1 MSKNW
6 FDISNE
12 GWRRMNA
19 GRPPH
24 ELVKE
29 LIQNVLDE
37 NFDTAYINFGMKNGE
52 FYLTIEDDV
61 NGGIANSSLI
71 TTVFLTGK
79 EESHLKRGRKGRG
92 LKEFLSVCYEAEV
105 ETVGKTILFLENGSR
120 EEKENNRTIGT
131 KISCKIREEKWNEES
146 VKEIEDY
153 LRMIILY
160 TDGILNI
167 NGKKLAKR
175 TPICFFESELKTHI
189 VNDGIQQEVRK
200 NTIVSM
206 YPKALKK
213 GKGWIYEMGIPV
225 AETEI
230 PYDIDI
236 HQRIPMN
243 DNRNEIN
250 EYYLKDIK
258 EAILINQVDRLT
270 KKDLIDWATN
280 NISTYG
286 LPNSIKAKIVAKITN
301 EDPENLIMK
310 SKSKFDDKAKQRG
323 KKLVDVAGMNY
334 SLRYIFEGILN
345 YSECFIERLERETKP
360 VICDPTEEEKLFI
373 EEHKRI
379 IKGIGLDVEF
389 RIVEKER
396 DTSGFI
402 AEAFYTNENGHV
414 ISYNRLAM
422 ENIFSNPYSIRAIDT
437 LIHELGHTEE
447 AEHDKMEYVNALTK
461 FGAKIAIYLM
471 KGSNKVS
478 PVKKESGKTVME
490 SVKEVLSEG
499 IYLSLEEIYSKL
511 NAQTIGEKAGIRGVL
526 NRNCP
531 KVFERHPDG
540 GKYKICC

>member
-37 NFDTAYINFGMKNGE
+37 NFNAAYINFGMKNGE
-52 FYLTIEDDV
+52 FHLTIEDDV

-105 ETVGKTILFLENGSR
+105 ETVGKTIRFLEDGSR
-120 EEKENNRTIGT
+120 EEKENGRTIGT

-146 VKEIEDY
+146 VKEIENY
-153 LRMIILY
+153 LRMVILY
-160 TDGILNI
+160 TDGMLNI
-167 NGKKLAKR
+167 NGKNLTKR
-175 TPICFFESELKTHI
+175 TPICSFGSDLMTHI
-189 VNDGIQQEVRK
+189 VENGIQQDIRK

-206 YPKALKK
+206 YHKALKK

-225 AETEI
+225 AETKI

-236 HQRIPMN
+236 QQRIPMN
-243 DNRNEIN
+243 DNRNEVN
-250 EYYLKDIK
+250 EYYLRDIK
-258 EAILINQVDRLT
+258 ESILINEIDRLT
-270 KKDLIDWATN
+270 KMDLIDWAAN
-280 NISTYG
+280 NISIYG
-286 LPNSIKAKIVAKITN
+286 ISNIIQKKIVEKITN
-301 EDPENLIMK
+301 EDSKNLSIK
-310 SKSKFDDKAKQRG
+310 SKPKFNDKAKQRG
-323 KKLVDVAGMNY
+323 KKLVDVDGMNY
-334 SLRYIFEGILN
+334 SLKSIFEHIVD
-345 YSECFIERLERETKP
+345 YSEAYIGKIERETKP
-360 VICDPTEEEKLFI
+360 IICDPTEGEQLFI
-373 EEHKRI
+373 EEHKKITR
-379 IKGIGLDVEF
+379 GIGLDVEF
-389 RIVEKER
+389 RIVEKKK
-396 DTSGFI
+396 DTSGFVTM
-402 AEAFYTNENGHV
+402 AFYTNENCHV

-422 ENIFSNPYSIRAIDT
+422 GKILKDPYNEQAIDT

-447 AEHDKMEYVNALTK
+447 DQHDKMKYVDAVTK
-461 FGAKIAIYLM
+461 IGAKIVLFLM
-471 KGSNKVS
+471 KKTVA
-478 PVKKESGKTVME
+478 VKKDTGKTVME

-499 IYLSLEEIYSKL
+499 VYISLEDIYSKL
-511 NAQTIGEKAGIRGVL
+511 NAQTTGEKAGIRGVL

-531 KVFERHPDG
+531 VVFERHPEG
-540 GKYKICC
+540 GKYKICY